1 MFKTADQLGVIL
13 EMIYLNLLLIK
24 PQYLVNKLKF
34 VQKKRNTMVFTMHG
48 QIFETI

>member
-34 VQKKRNTMVFTMHG
+34 VQKKKKYYGIDHAWSN
-48 QIFETI
+48 I